1 MKKKII
7 NGIMMVALVAA
18 TSTSFVS
25 CKDTNEDVRIEQ
37 AAEIAALQGRLTDLE
52 KKYGDLDNRV
62 TALRD
67 DVIALQNGLS
77 YTQAE
82 VNVLEQRCDQ
92 LESWLKDTFA
102 KLVTS
107 VEINATWNNMT
118 GMVAIPGVKANMLI
132 ANYGV
137 AGKKGSFPVEGK
149 LVDETEKLGW
159 SEGTK
164 FGYSEEQPTYAG
176 TIYATVNKYLN
187 GDFELAKDKF
197 GAQLVKTSGD
207 NIDDYVTIALGNEG
221 KPTDKDLTW
230 GWTRAD
236 NNIYEFEIGIKG
248 NPEDLGFNILKIEG
262 LKDDIKTIFNNRQS
276 TTAAEFAQAV
286 AKLYYTAI
294 QGGAGSNLPMY
305 ALRLGWMDGN
315 EAKEYKAEYSVYDGA
330 SNTSKTESLSW
341 TQPTF
346 MNKASHFVQ
355 SDADLMLATIKPF
368 AFTTKDVPT
377 TITPK
382 VQMTLD
388 QAEKIFNKM
397 VAAANDVVKKAVWRV
412 KGGSSDYA
420 NFELKDL
427 MFTTIVDQ
435 ANANT
440 NGLHFANL
448 TAAEATAL
456 NALFMAVPATG
467 TYFEAGQPFYW
478 FDINNS
484 GNYAT
489 VASLIGAGLAA
500 HNTGWIELNTYFAE
514 YLSTEVATVNR
525 AIELVQEA
533 INYAKNGGLYQK
545 FEDKVLNYSVKLDKW
560 IANNFNHALQPT
572 LFAIHGVKKGTKV
585 LNTIDTTNAKL
596 NRVSGLEGSP
606 MAATAGDIVILK
618 PTSYTV
624 ETFCP
629 IMAKFV
635 TISKIDGKEIS
646 AAEAEALSVDINNGA
661 KLGHVSTSY
670 IDQYAFAPEKGKK
683 YTILYEAVDYFGNTF
698 SKEYYIKGE

>member
-52 KKYGDLDNRV
+52 NKYGDLDKRV

-137 AGKKGSFPVEGK
+137 AGKAGKFPVEGK
-149 LVDETEKLGW
+149 LVNEKEQLGW

-164 FGYSEEQPTYAG
+164 FGYSENQPTYAG

-187 GDFELAKDKF
+187 GDFALDKDKF

-207 NIDDYVTIALGNEG
+207 NIDDYVAIRLGNEG

-262 LKDDIKTIFNNRQS
+262 LKDDIKTIFNNRQH

-388 QAEKIFNKM
+388 QAEKIFNRMVASVNSVVSRAVASLKGGAPVGQDYDVYTLRNM
-397 VAAANDVVKKAVWRV
+397 MVTPIVAAANSNGTITKTTPLTAGKIYYGTGLSYYN
-412 KGGSSDYA
+412 GGSTNLNNGGPTYIY
-420 NFELKDL
+420 
-427 MFTTIVDQ
+427 TIR
-435 ANANT
+435 NI
-440 NGLHFANL
+440 
-448 TAAEATAL
+448 
-456 NALFMAVPATG
+456 ATG
-467 TYFEAGQPFYW
+467 LDDG
-478 FDINNS
+478 
-484 GNYAT
+484 AT
-489 VASLIGAGLAA
+489 NVLPGVDF
-500 HNTGWIELNTYFAE
+500 IELNSYFAE
-514 YLSTEVATVNR
+514 YLSTQVNVVNR
-525 AIELVQEA
+525 AIELAQEA
-533 INYAKNGGLYQK
+533 LNYAQGGQLYQNK
-545 FEDKVLNYSVKLDKW
+545 IADRVLNYSVKLDQW

-572 LFAIHGVKKGTKV
+572 LFAIHGVKKGSKV

-596 NRVSGLEGSP
+596 NRVSGIEASP
-606 MAATAGDIVILK
+606 MGATAGDVVILK

-635 TISKIDGKEIS
+635 TISKIDGKEIT

-661 KLGHVSTSY
+661 KLGHVSASY

-698 SKEYYIKGE
+698 SKEYYIVGE

>member
-52 KKYGDLDNRV
+52 NKYGDLDNRV

-82 VNVLEQRCDQ
+82 VNVLEQRCNQ

-137 AGKKGSFPVEGK
+137 AGKAGHFPVEGK
-149 LVDETEKLGW
+149 LVNEKEQLGW

-187 GDFELAKDKF
+187 GDFVLAKDKF

-236 NNIYEFEIGIKG
+236 NNVYEFEIGIKG

-315 EAKEYKAEYSVYDGA
+315 EAKEYAAKYDVYNGA
-330 SNTSKTESLSW
+330 TNKTTKDSITW
-341 TQPTF
+341 TQPEF
-346 MNKASHFVQ
+346 MNEAKHFVQ

-368 AFTTKDVPT
+368 AFTTKDVPA

-397 VAAANDVVKKAVWRV
+397 VASANDVIKRAVWRV

-420 NFELKDL
+420 NFEFKDL
-427 MFTTIVDQ
+427 MFSTIVDQ
-435 ANANT
+435 ANANKT
-440 NGLHFANL
+440 GANTLHYGVANGETVLSQAAGTL
-448 TAAEATAL
+448 TAGTAYSITGPIYWLSLKPGFNDLASINGTAIDGSDVIIL
-456 NALFMAVPATG
+456 NP
-467 TYFEAGQPFYW
+467 
-478 FDINNS
+478 
-484 GNYAT
+484 
-489 VASLIGAGLAA
+489 
-500 HNTGWIELNTYFAE
+500 YFAE

-533 INYAKNGGLYQK
+533 INYAQNGGLFQK

-560 IANNFNHALQPT
+560 LANNFNHALQPT

-606 MAATAGDIVILK
+606 MGAKAGDIVILK

-629 IMAKFV
+629 IKAKFV
-635 TISKIDGKEIS
+635 TISKIDGKEIT
-646 AAEAEALSVDINNGA
+646 AAEAEALSVEINNGA

-698 SKEYYIKGE
+698 SKEYYIVGE